1 MKKNELELLRYI
13 KRIRQLMDRVRSPY
27 AGMSKQKIIE
37 KIRETREKL
46 WEEKFAAHS
55 R

>member
-1 MKKNELELLRYI
+1 MKRAEQAILHIRK
-13 KRIRQLMDRVRSPY
+13 IRQLMDKVKSPY

-46 WEEKFAAHS
+46 WEKKFATHS
-55 R
+55 

>member
-1 MKKNELELLRYI
+1 MKRAEQAILHIR
-13 KRIRQLMDRVRSPY
+13 RIRQLMDKVKSPY
-27 AGMSKQKIIE
+27 VGMSKQKIIE
-37 KIRETREKL
+37 KIRKTREKL